1 MGAGDQLEVVQDG
14 SRWLHGPPSAEQLA
28 EWFKL
33 QPLHDGMEHDRYVS
47 GIIVLPQTEEIEVT
61 KAKQNGDTYTT
72 KVERATYVPYVNI
85 STRVRYFHDLARK
98 MREGDAGIDVRSLF
112 RPVGQAQISDLSNA
126 YYNENLPDG
135 FSVAAIK
142 NQNDTLKRFFVA
154 TFEAAIVEREFVRD
168 FLAGEDV
175 PVEIH
180 GAGSKQVPMNYRNGW
195 GDEAALMKAETGAHG
210 RALGMASILVIGTG
224 VATAEDMQEAIAGGG
239 AVQEGPVVQQAPLTP
254 EAAAPVALGGSGAE
268 EVVEQTQ
275 EQQDEALR
283 ARAMD
288 LQREM
293 SRDHPAQWETYR
305 RWWTEDRQFPPLAE
319 LSGPALRGAVTK
331 LERDLDAAKQ
341 G

>member
-85 STRVRYFHDLARK
+85 STRVRYFH
-98 MREGDAGIDVRSLF
+98 
-112 RPVGQAQISDLSNA
+112 
-126 YYNENLPDG
+126 
-135 FSVAAIK
+135 
-142 NQNDTLKRFFVA
+142 
-154 TFEAAIVEREFVRD
+154 
-168 FLAGEDV
+168 
-175 PVEIH
+175 
-180 GAGSKQVPMNYRNGW
+180 
-195 GDEAALMKAETGAHG
+195 
-210 RALGMASILVIGTG
+210 
-224 VATAEDMQEAIAGGG
+224 G